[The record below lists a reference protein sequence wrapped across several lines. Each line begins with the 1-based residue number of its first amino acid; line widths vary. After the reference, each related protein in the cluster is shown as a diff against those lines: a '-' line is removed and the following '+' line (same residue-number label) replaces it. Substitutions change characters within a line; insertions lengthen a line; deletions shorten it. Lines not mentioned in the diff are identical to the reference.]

1 MRNCKAS
8 HLNPGNSPTIIF
20 SLSGL
25 SSISILVLWY
35 LKHYSNVLVGVLEK
49 QVTLTE
55 VESINLK
62 LKTNLQDG
70 RIQKPS
76 GSHWSWCTWP
86 LLPSFSQS
94 YPQDLQLHVCPP
106 SSLSK
111 IREARLYTCIRK
123 LVWQKRKHATGIKLF
138 GINMIKKRFR
148 ITSDVLLRTLW
159 SKKKHLKR
167 LHVFLT

>member
-1 MRNCKAS
+1 M
-8 HLNPGNSPTIIF
+8 T
-20 SLSGL
+20 
-25 SSISILVLWY
+25 VW
-35 LKHYSNVLVGVLEK
+35 VLEK
-49 QVTLTE
+49 QVTLTK

-76 GSHWSWCTWP
+76 GSHWGWCTWP

-123 LVWQKRKHATGIKLF
+123 LVWQKGKHATGIKQF
-138 GINMIKKRFR
+138 GINMIKKDLESPLMYFSELFDPKRSIWRDCMFFWPSR
-148 ITSDVLLRTLW
+148 
-159 SKKKHLKR
+159 LKINV
-167 LHVFLT
+167 HQSIWEDCKIIWCVQ